1 MAKHPAALAI
11 QSFLQAMPILDHRK
25 GSNGRPFTGTMG
37 ITWIELYVLYRLAG
51 FMEPIR
57 IETESAVTR
66 PTLRQQ
72 LHRFRAIMQQV
83 VRLTCSSQDQWLLQ
97 GRDATQH
104 RLQGLGVTTH
114 LTILPWQPHLT
125 PTAQQQIALE
135 VLKSQQGITQPKA
148 MAALQA
154 QRPIVQ
160 RRLLLRGRAKWSQAI
175 PNMAHT
181 IYPPFPLPPPPQP
194 SPMPPKGRGD
204 MADAVHHPAATSS
217 EPVPSSCRQTTSST
231 DQTHIMG
238 RGDKADPTNRPS
250 PPQPTPH
257 MQLSCHPSNNTTSSS
272 TSPSDY
278 WQEHQ
283 QESGRQP
290 QQRAPDLVFMQCPKC
305 PHKLLG
311 SRPAFN
317 LQQLDVK
324 TWCKQCKRSWAVH
337 RWQCSC
343 QIPWHTCQVHKS
355 EPHRL
360 RTTTPAPTPRTTP
373 TNSTTT
379 SRTATKRAL
388 GQGRDAQVQRWLD
401 LPPTKRARAQPAEV
415 ELGMQLPYQGVKHHL
430 LGPKLLAK
438 FPRLTKQ
445 LPDDSASPAAP
456 SQTRPHLHPQQ
467 STYSGCG

>member
-1 MAKHPAALAI
+1 
-11 QSFLQAMPILDHRK
+11 
-25 GSNGRPFTGTMG
+25 
-37 ITWIELYVLYRLAG
+37 
-51 FMEPIR
+51 
-57 IETESAVTR
+57 
-66 PTLRQQ
+66 
-72 LHRFRAIMQQV
+72 
-83 VRLTCSSQDQWLLQ
+83 
-97 GRDATQH
+97 
-104 RLQGLGVTTH
+104 
-114 LTILPWQPHLT
+114 
-125 PTAQQQIALE
+125 
-135 VLKSQQGITQPKA
+135 
-148 MAALQA
+148 
-154 QRPIVQ
+154 
-160 RRLLLRGRAKWSQAI
+160 
-175 PNMAHT
+175 
-181 IYPPFPLPPPPQP
+181 
-194 SPMPPKGRGD
+194 

-278 WQEHQ
+278 RQEHQ

-317 LQQLDVK
+317 LQQLDAK

-401 LPPTKRARAQPAEV
+401 LPPTKRARAHPAEV
-415 ELGMQLPYQGVKHHL
+415 ELGMQPSHQRGQASLAWPQVASQVSTPHQTTARRLCQPCRAQPNSPTLAPPTKYLQWLQVVLYSLHDFEFATPQGLGVGPSKH
-430 LGPKLLAK
+430 
-438 FPRLTKQ
+438 RV
-445 LPDDSASPAAP
+445 
-456 SQTRPHLHPQQ
+456 QQ
-467 STYSGCG
+467 SACTHHH